1 MRKYS
6 IRTRQRSDIVDITPL
21 VRTYLQEV
29 RAGSGH
35 LTVFCPHTTAGITVN
50 ENADPDVRRDLT
62 AFLERTIPPD
72 VRYAHSEGNSDAH
85 IKSTLTNSSQSLII
99 ENGEVMLGT
108 WQGVFFMEYDGPRS
122 REIWMQF
129 TGTSA
134 ESRG

>member
-1 MRKYS
+1 MRKFS
-6 IRTRQRSDIVDITPL
+6 IRTRQRSDIVDITPQ
-21 VRTYLQEV
+21 VRTFLREV
-29 RAGSGH
+29 NASSGI

-72 VRYAHSEGNSDAH
+72 SRYAHSEGNSDAH
-85 IKSTLTNSSQSLII
+85 IKSTLTNSSQSLIV
-99 ENGEVMLGT
+99 EGGEVMLGT
-108 WQGVFFMEYDGPRS
+108 WQGLFFMEYDGPRS
-122 REIWMQF
+122 REVWLQF